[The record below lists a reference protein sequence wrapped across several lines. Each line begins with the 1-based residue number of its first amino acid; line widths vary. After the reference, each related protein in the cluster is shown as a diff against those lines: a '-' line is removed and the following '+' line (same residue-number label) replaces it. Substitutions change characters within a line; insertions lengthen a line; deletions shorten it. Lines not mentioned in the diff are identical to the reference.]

1 MKTPYIAYP
10 LFSNFVQPP
19 TSLSLPTSTS
29 TAHSIVL
36 FLWLSGWLQ
45 HIWCAILCNDF
56 IDVCMSS
63 LRTLMHVWW
72 SKVSSLLSSD
82 MWCGFCWYS
91 WFDLSHTHTHP
102 HTYKD
107 THHTQKPVDW
117 HTHIKIYLQQL
128 LCAHSSY
135 LYYIEWIIHGYQ
147 KFHHGFS
154 FQKLF
159 TW

>member
-10 LFSNFVQPP
+10 LFSNFAQPP

-91 WFDLSHTHTHP
+91 WFDLSHTHTPTHIQRHTSHSEASRLTHP
-102 HTYKD
+102 YKD
-107 THHTQKPVDW
+107 
-117 HTHIKIYLQQL
+117 I
-128 LCAHSSY
+128 
-135 LYYIEWIIHGYQ
+135 
-147 KFHHGFS
+147 
-154 FQKLF
+154 F
-159 TW
+159 TATVMCS